1 MQGKI
6 KWYNARKGYGFIQSV
21 DGKEVF
27 VHRNALPLETSLNE
41 GDAVEFVVERSSR
54 GPEAK
59 NVKKP

>member
-1 MQGKI
+1 MKGNI

-27 VHRNALPLETSLNE
+27 VHRNALPLEISLNE

-59 NVKKP
+59 NVRKP